1 MEAFLYI
8 WIPSLFS
15 LPGVVF
21 HEFGHY
27 LFCRLAG
34 ARVHK
39 VVFFQFGNPAGYVV
53 HTAPRRFREHFA
65 IVAGPFLVN
74 TVVSFMLYLAVTSRW
89 GKAASLEDAQSLA
102 LACAGLWLGAS
113 VALQSFP
120 SKGDARSLW
129 HVTNQ
134 HLRRGNVLAAVGYP
148 AVLTIYLVNL
158 LRLLRLDW
166 LYAGALLLLA
176 FVLA

>member
-1 MEAFLYI
+1 MAI
-8 WIPSLFS
+8 FS

-21 HEFGHY
+21 HELGHY

-39 VVFFQFGNPAGYVV
+39 AVFFQFGNPAGYVV

-65 IVAGPFLVN
+65 IVVGPFLVN
-74 TVVSFMLYLAVTSRW
+74 STVGFLLFWVITSRW
-89 GKAASLEDAQSLA
+89 SKAVSLSEYQSLGVA
-102 LACAGLWLGAS
+102 AISLWLGIS
-113 VALQSFP
+113 VSLQAFP

-129 HVTNQ
+129 QVANR
-134 HLRRGNVLAAVGYP
+134 HLRRGNVLAAIGYP
-148 AVLTIYLVNL
+148 AVATIYLVNV

-166 LYAGALLLLA
+166 IYAGVLLLLA
-176 FVLA
+176 AMAVRA